1 MAAEVK
7 EKQRLS
13 TRKYIL
19 IALSIVIAD
28 IAILA
33 SINALTPE
41 LWTGMTVEN
50 DKIMDVQ
57 FSKGFLTFTVKN
69 IGDEGNKY
77 RGTGV
82 ELVTVTEV
90 IVEYMGGLPDLN
102 QSVPYR
108 VTMSIPIHAGEQAS
122 ISVGYDWTSGETY
135 KITLTTSKG
144 TIMSYTTVAP

>member
-1 MAAEVK
+1 MTAKVK

-19 IALSIVIAD
+19 IALSIIITVIA
-28 IAILA
+28 IIA

-41 LWTGMTVEN
+41 LWTGMITEN
-50 DKIMDVQ
+50 IKIMDVQ

-69 IGDEGNKY
+69 IGDEGQKY
-77 RGTGV
+77 RGTGL

-90 IVEYMGGLPDLN
+90 MVEHMEGLADLN

-108 VTMSIPIHAGEQAS
+108 ITMSIPIHAGEQAS
-122 ISVGYDWTSGETY
+122 ISIGYDWIFGETY
-135 KITLTTSKG
+135 KITLTTHNG
-144 TIMSYTTVAP
+144 TIVSYTAVAS